1 MQGLADEHIRPYV
14 SAVEIL
20 VGRRQVVRQRL
31 LMPSFAGSIP
41 AAPASKSLKP
51 GIGEDS
57 HKLCDEGVATDH

>member
-14 SAVEIL
+14 SAVETL

-41 AAPASKSLKP
+41 AAPASKIYIVDK
-51 GIGEDS
+51 I
-57 HKLCDEGVATDH
+57 